1 MWRIIEFI
9 VIAAILLI
17 AITEFFYPILA
28 GKPLFGSF
36 RKVAENGE
44 KTEDQSLEDKLNNAK
59 EKLEEIKTVQ
69 NEVDKNY
76 KSAEQLKDEADNLLN
91 NKK

>member
-9 VIAAILLI
+9 AIAAILLI

-36 RKVAENGE
+36 RKSNADVISSGE
-44 KTEDQSLEDKLNNAK
+44 ISLEDKLNKAK
-59 EKLEEIKTVQ
+59 EKAEEIKSIQ
-69 NEVDKNY
+69 NEVDENY
-76 KSAEQLKDEADNLLN
+76 KSAEQLKEEADNLLN
-91 NKK
+91 NK